1 MNCNNQVVT
10 IRKLVNGGYGLA
22 HTNDGTTLFA
32 RFGLPGERVSVH
44 TTEHRKKTVFG
55 HVIEVYESHPGRIS
69 PPCPYYGRC
78 GGCNLQHLSYEY
90 QGTLKQQIVT
100 ELLAASDGEDLRRA
114 LSRIEPIR
122 ASPMEMN
129 YRQRIRL
136 AVDSHCSV
144 GFRNFRSRDVV
155 AIESCLL
162 AVEPINSC
170 FKKLARRRS
179 FQDLVRI
186 SEQLELCCNP
196 LDETVSAL
204 FYLIRSPRPA
214 DRRNARALTGEVENL
229 DRVFFGG
236 SRFAMEGP
244 YTSRDSASHRL
255 IGFSLDKD
263 RPLTLRWEVG
273 GFSQVN
279 LQQNRYLIDLVTRL
293 ATPDPQDLILDLYC
307 GMGNFSLPLALHGAE
322 VHGIES
328 QGSAV
333 RSGRRNCMENNI
345 TTCHFEQSDVES
357 ACRRLA
363 AEGRRF
369 DIVVCDPPR
378 RGLAELIP
386 YLARIAAGKLIYI
399 SCDPATL
406 SRDLSALT
414 SSGFEI
420 RSIHPLD
427 MFPQTHHIETVVAM
441 NKRG

>member
-1 MNCNNQVVT
+1 
-10 IRKLVNGGYGLA
+10 
-22 HTNDGTTLFA
+22 
-32 RFGLPGERVSVH
+32 
-44 TTEHRKKTVFG
+44 
-55 HVIEVYESHPGRIS
+55 
-69 PPCPYYGRC
+69 
-78 GGCNLQHLSYEY
+78 
-90 QGTLKQQIVT
+90 
-100 ELLAASDGEDLRRA
+100 
-114 LSRIEPIR
+114 
-122 ASPMEMN
+122 
-129 YRQRIRL
+129 
-136 AVDSHCSV
+136 
-144 GFRNFRSRDVV
+144 
-155 AIESCLL
+155 
-162 AVEPINSC
+162 
-170 FKKLARRRS
+170 
-179 FQDLVRI
+179 VRI

>member
-22 HTNDGTTLFA
+22 HTDDGTTLFV
-32 RFGLPGERVSVH
+32 RFGLPGERVSIDI
-44 TTEHRKKTVFG
+44 TKHRKKTVFG
-55 HVIEVYESHPGRIS
+55 HVVEVHESHPGRIS

-78 GGCNLQHLSYEY
+78 GGCNLQHSSYEH
-90 QGTLKQQIVT
+90 QGRLKQQIVN
-100 ELLAASDGEDLRRA
+100 ELLAASASEDVRHA

-122 ASPMEMN
+122 ASPAEIN

-136 AVDSHCSV
+136 AIDTQGSV
-144 GFRNFRSRDVV
+144 GFRNFRSHEVV

-162 AVEPINSC
+162 AVDPINTC
-170 FKKLARRRS
+170 LKKLARNLS
-179 FQDLVRI
+179 FQDLVAI

-204 FYLIRSPRPA
+204 FYLTRPPRPA
-214 DRRNARALTGEVENL
+214 DRRNARALTGEVGEL
-229 DRVFFGG
+229 DRVFFCG
-236 SRFAMEGP
+236 SRFALEGP
-244 YTSRDSASHRL
+244 HTEHDTARHRL

-263 RPLTLRWEVG
+263 RPLTLKWEVG

-279 LQQNRYLIDLVTRL
+279 LQQNRYLIDLVTDL
-293 ATPDPQDLILDLYC
+293 ASPDPQDLILDLYC
-307 GMGNFSLPLALHGAE
+307 GMGNFSLPLALYGAE

-333 RSGRRNCMENNI
+333 RSGRRNCLENNI
-345 TTCHFEQSDVES
+345 TTCHFEKSDVES

-363 AEGRRF
+363 AENRRF

-386 YLARIAAGKLIYI
+386 CLARLASGRLIYI

-414 SSGFEI
+414 SGGFEI
-420 RSIHPLD
+420 SSIHPVD

-441 NKRG
+441 KKRR